1 MGDLRAMKENVDPAQ
16 IVRVEAIIDSMTAA
30 ERRNHQIINGSR
42 RKRVARGSGT
52 SVEDVNRLLK
62 QFVQMR
68 KMLKAMG
75 GMAGLAG
82 LGKRSKKQKNK
93 ARFRGVNSFMR

>member
-1 MGDLRAMKENVDPAQ
+1 MKENVDPAQ
-16 IVRVEAIIDSMTAA
+16 IVRVEAIIDSMTPA

-62 QFVQMR
+62 QFIQMR

-82 LGKRSKKQKNK
+82 LGTRSKKQKNK